1 MTTHLGGVRRTFK
14 AGSRWRALL
23 VAGAS
28 ATALS
33 AIASQ
38 ALAQS
43 SDADSGSLVEEIV
56 VTAEK
61 RDASLQDV
69 PVAISA
75 YTSEKRDVMGV
86 NTVEDL
92 ARMTPSLS
100 YTSNDR
106 MSVRGIGRLTNAIG
120 TDPSVALY
128 SDGIFSNSMADAS
141 TPSLFIERTEVLRG
155 PQGTLYGRNSIGG
168 AMNIIAKRP
177 TEDFNGEVRAMVGN
191 YESYRFDAMV
201 RGPVADNLR
210 FLVGAS
216 MERRERGFLNNAG
229 SAEGGATANRYTLE
243 AQIEADLGDN
253 TTARL
258 RYTKFDWDDGY
269 GIGNTFTNNLSPY
282 DTTSFT
288 GAGTSAL
295 YYNTNYGL
303 TQTNPGL
310 KDPYTQNVNS
320 RNYGS
325 LDNHHRLH
333 LDVTTD
339 LGWATLKYLG
349 GYQQYD
355 YNTSTDSDGASRT
368 AAQDI
373 LVDLDGPGPMAAFT
387 ARGVSTD
394 ARTFYEERQSWLS
407 NEINLAS
414 NGEGPLNW
422 IVGVYQYSQ
431 TYDQPQGIQVMGDA
445 AMFQPLSLQG
455 TPAARNDRGA
465 FLYVDGHLETKSY
478 AAFGQIDWEFAENW
492 TLTAGLRYTYD
503 EKDGYDIA
511 RYVARIPTLALAF
524 GAAVP
529 PAVAQGFAVDV
540 TTQQV
545 CGGTTLASCAANPLT
560 ADLKAN
566 ATGGL
571 RRELSGDWDAFTGTL
586 GLQWEPDSDTNL
598 YLRYSRGY
606 KAGGWLGSN
615 GLSPDPYADPEYV
628 NSFELG
634 AKKNIG
640 RSLQVN
646 SALFYTD
653 YKGFQAP
660 LTVPLGTI
668 TATQFL
674 NLDAAIWGLELET
687 QWAPIREL
695 QFIANY
701 AYLNTEIKEGC
712 CFVDTVDPLATASG
726 ARPVGP
732 ATNGRVLQSLVGND
746 LPLSPHHKLTLG
758 ATYTMDFTP
767 GSLIFNGTATYVDD
781 QQSGLFNNPIYTAPS
796 FTTGDVRV
804 LWRDADRRYTVIGFV
819 KNVTDEVGF
828 GSSLPSPT
836 APTAVGARRQVSLI
850 YPRTYGL
857 ELQYRF

>member
-1 MTTHLGGVRRTFK
+1 MNMSFGQTRRTLES
-14 AGSRWRALL
+14 GSRWRALL
-23 VAGAS
+23 VGGAS
-28 ATALS
+28 ATVLS
-33 AIASQ
+33 IMAPQ
-38 ALAQS
+38 AFAQE
-43 SDADSGSLVEEIV
+43 AGAPQGSLVEEIV

-61 RDASLQDV
+61 REASLQDV

-100 YTSNDR
+100 YTNNDR
-106 MSVRGIGRLTNAIG
+106 MSIRGIGRLTNAIG

-155 PQGTLYGRNSIGG
+155 PQGTLYGRNSVGG
-168 AMNIIAKRP
+168 AMNIVSKRP
-177 TEDFNGEVRAMVGN
+177 SEDFNGEVRAMVGN
-191 YESYRFDAMV
+191 YDSYRLDAMV

-216 MERRERGFLNNAG
+216 LERRDEGFLKNNGPVA
-229 SAEGGATANRYTLE
+229 GGATLDRWMFE

-269 GIGNTFTNNLSPY
+269 GVGNAFINNVSPY

-303 TQTNPGL
+303 TQTNPAQS
-310 KDPYTQNVNS
+310 DPYRQNVNS

-333 LDVTTD
+333 FDLTSD

-368 AAQDI
+368 AAQNI
-373 LVDLDGPGPMAAFT
+373 LVDLDGAGPIAPFT
-387 ARGVSTD
+387 ATGVSTD

-407 NEINLAS
+407 NEINLSS

-431 TYDQPQGIQVMGDA
+431 TYDQPQGIRVVGDN

-455 TPAARNDRGA
+455 TPSQRNDNAA
-465 FLYVDGHLETKSY
+465 FIYVDGHLETKSY
-478 AAFGQIDWEFAENW
+478 AAFGQIDWKFAEDW
-492 TLTAGLRYTYD
+492 TLTAGLRYSYD
-503 EKDGYDIA
+503 EKDGYDVA

-524 GAAVP
+524 GAALP

-545 CGGTTLASCAANPLT
+545 CGGTTLASCVANPLT
-560 ADLKAN
+560 ADLVAN
-566 ATGGL
+566 PTGGL
-571 RRELSGDWDAFTGTL
+571 RRDLSGDWDAFTGTL
-586 GLQWEPDSDTNL
+586 GVQWEPNSDTNL

-606 KAGGWLGSN
+606 KSGGWLGSN

-628 NSFELG
+628 NSFEFG
-634 AKKNIG
+634 AKQNIG
-640 RSLQVN
+640 RSLQIN

-660 LTVPLGTI
+660 LTVPLGSI

-674 NLDAAIWGLELET
+674 NLDATIWGLELET
-687 QWAPIREL
+687 QWAPVREL
-695 QFIANY
+695 QFILNY
-701 AYLNTEIKEGC
+701 AYLNTEIQEGC
-712 CFVDTVDPLATASG
+712 CFVDTVDPLATAAG
-726 ARPVGP
+726 ARPVGAP
-732 ATNGRVLQSLVGND
+732 SNGRVLQTVVGNE

-758 ATYTMDFTP
+758 ATYTMDFEP
-767 GSLIFNGTATYVDD
+767 GSLIFNGTASYIDD
-781 QQSGLFNNPIYTAPS
+781 QQSGLFKNPVYTAPS

-804 LWRDADRRYTVIGFV
+804 LWRDAARRYTVIGFV
-819 KNVTDEVGF
+819 KNVTDEVGY
-828 GSSLPSPT
+828 GSSLPNPT
-836 APTAVGARRQVSLI
+836 GVTAVGARRQVSLI
-850 YPRTYGL
+850 FPRTYGL